1 MSNKSTRKEVYAALD
16 TELDYQLAMSVN
28 AHGDPAE
35 EGKKKLEQ
43 FAYYMED
50 YMRELK
56 TQLSRTWGPD
66 AYENALHTMRKI
78 TAMGVASMVLHGAP
92 KRVSPTKHD
101 NGVDLTE
108 K

>member
-1 MSNKSTRKEVYAALD
+1 MSITRQEVYAALD
-16 TELDYQLAMSVN
+16 TELDYQLAMSVK

-43 FAYYMED
+43 FVLYMDD

-66 AYENALHTMRKI
+66 SYAKPLETLRKVTALGI
-78 TAMGVASMVLHGAP
+78 SAMVVHGAIP
-92 KRVSPTKHD
+92 RTAPTKHEA
-101 NGVDLTE
+101 GTDLT
-108 K
+108 

>member
-1 MSNKSTRKEVYAALD
+1 MKATRAEVYEALD
-16 TELDYQLAMSVN
+16 TELDYQLAMSAN
-28 AHGDPAE
+28 AHGDPSE

-50 YMRELK
+50 YHREMK
-56 TQLSRTWGPD
+56 TQLSRTWGPK
-66 AYENALHTMRKI
+66 AYEDALHTMRKI
-78 TAMGVASMVLHGAP
+78 TAMGISSMIVHGAP
-92 KRVSPTKHD
+92 KRLVPTKHN